1 MHLKKLLT
9 LWVIKMDKKIFDIYD
24 EHFPGEENVPDKFA
38 GPVEDQEK
46 LDDLRK
52 SADVLKSLSSVS
64 IDEKYFT
71 NILPRF
77 RENLEKK
84 QRSFFYKKLIYSS
97 SIAFSTLLL
106 LVFSFQFVNTNFQ
119 SKVTQQNETME
130 TVLPTASQDIYIAS
144 ADQFSD
150 SIVNDS
156 AVKQEIDKT
165 LNQSLSA
172 ASNSNDYILIK
183 NTMDYNNVLSQLDD
197 DELEKVYAQ
206 LQQTK
211 IL

>member
-1 MHLKKLLT
+1 
-9 LWVIKMDKKIFDIYD
+9 MDKKIFDIYD

-84 QRSFFYKKLIYSS
+84 QRSFFYKKLMKHR
-97 SIAFSTLLL
+97 L
-106 LVFSFQFVNTNFQ
+106 
-119 SKVTQQNETME
+119 
-130 TVLPTASQDIYIAS
+130 AS
-144 ADQFSD
+144 AFLCF
-150 SIVNDS
+150 INFCNC
-156 AVKQEIDKT
+156 INI
-165 LNQSLSA
+165 LNLLF
-172 ASNSNDYILIK
+172 LIIA
-183 NTMDYNNVLSQLDD
+183 NYF
-197 DELEKVYAQ
+197 A
-206 LQQTK
+206 
-211 IL
+211 